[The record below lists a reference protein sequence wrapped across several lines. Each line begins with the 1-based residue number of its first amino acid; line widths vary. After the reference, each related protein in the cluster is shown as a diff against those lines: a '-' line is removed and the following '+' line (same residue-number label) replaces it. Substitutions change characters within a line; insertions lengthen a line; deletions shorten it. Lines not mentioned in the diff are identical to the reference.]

1 MKRGQRKTLLGG
13 QRLRIFQIGERYR
26 RFSPRE
32 AANIQSF
39 PNNFKLDSVSDNRQ
53 YRAIGNAVPP
63 VLMWNVANALI
74 SNIQILANSNKRK
87 LSKKI
92 K

>member
-1 MKRGQRKTLLGG
+1 MSLTGSAPFFLIRCLEYSVKSILL
-13 QRLRIFQIGERYR
+13 
-26 RFSPRE
+26 S
-32 AANIQSF
+32 A
-39 PNNFKLDSVSDNRQ
+39 SDL
-53 YRAIGNAVPP
+53 PP